1 MDLAEKAENDLEKEE
16 ELIASHMHFIKE
28 NAQILTQEGDLISY
42 VQETEEYDIDYYV
55 EKIGKIAARKLQ
67 MYMQLRDK
75 INDFK
80 KSIKEE
86 EEMHRASIAKKNG
99 LRLKPPH

>member
-1 MDLAEKAENDLEKEE
+1 
-16 ELIASHMHFIKE
+16 
-28 NAQILTQEGDLISY
+28 
-42 VQETEEYDIDYYV
+42 
-55 EKIGKIAARKLQ
+55 